1 MTRQPQ
7 HRRSSTLAR
16 WARRHRSVL
25 GLIGCFLATFVS
37 SIIVELA
44 HCGQY
49 IWVANGIGLSYLL
62 LAPRWRWK
70 YYLIATF
77 AGILA
82 SGFFVDLSGRSHF
95 ALHAVFNTAEVAL
108 AALAIKKRSTALPHF
123 IEQRYLLRFTAG
135 AVLGAP
141 AAIAI
146 LVASWHWISRG
157 TVDSQLLFNW
167 ISTDALGIAVVTP
180 ACVSVF
186 RSHLTLSFTR
196 DRHWLLLAALVPITL
211 GAFGQSRVPMI
222 FLIYPTVGLIL
233 FRFGLGWAA
242 VSTLFITAVGSGFT
256 IHGIGPFAVVGPA
269 VSRSPA
275 MLLQL
280 YIASGMFLV
289 LSAASVLETLRAT
302 ERQLRETAYLHD
314 LVTENSRDIII
325 LANFDGRRS
334 YVSAAASDWGG
345 WKREELLG
353 MNSLDLVHP
362 DDRPRAEAIVRNIRF
377 GDDGGLLE
385 CRVQDKHGQYVWVEA
400 NLRPVRDP
408 NGGAP
413 IGILNMVRDISQRK
427 QAEDDL
433 KKAYSALEALVVT
446 DPLTH
451 LANRR
456 SFDQSLAKEWR
467 RGIRDRLP
475 LSLLILDVDW
485 FKSYNDTYGH
495 PQGDNCLRQIAE
507 SVLDVVTR
515 AGDLVARIGGE
526 EFAVILPN
534 TANEGAMQLAN
545 LISASLSRRGLPH
558 NTNPIGFVTISIG
571 CATVVPVLGQSP
583 TILMQQADNAL
594 YAAKH
599 AGRNQVCNGNEIALN
614 QESMQA

>member
-1 MTRQPQ
+1 
-7 HRRSSTLAR
+7 
-16 WARRHRSVL
+16 
-25 GLIGCFLATFVS
+25 
-37 SIIVELA
+37 
-44 HCGQY
+44 
-49 IWVANGIGLSYLL
+49 VAG
-62 LAPRWRWK
+62 WK
-70 YYLIATF
+70 YYLVAIF
-77 AGILA
+77 AGIFA

-108 AALAIKKRSTALPHF
+108 AAFALKKRSTALPHF
-123 IEQRYLLRFTAG
+123 IEQLYLLRFTAG

-146 LVASWHWISRG
+146 LVTSWHWITRG
-157 TVDSQLLFNW
+157 AFSSQLLVNW

-186 RSHLTLSFTR
+186 RSHLALSFTR
-196 DRHWLLLAALVPITL
+196 DRHWLLLASLVPITL
-211 GAFGQSRVPMI
+211 GAFGQSHIPMI

-242 VSTLFITAVGSGFT
+242 VSTLFITAVGSSFT
-256 IHGIGPFAVVGPA
+256 IHGIGPFAVAGSA
-269 VSRSPA
+269 ISRSPA

-334 YVSAAASDWGG
+334 YVSAAASEWGG

-353 MNSLDLVHP
+353 MNSLHLVHP
-362 DDRPRAEAIVRNIRF
+362 DDRPKADAIVRNIRTG
-377 GDDGGLLE
+377 GDGDLLE

-427 QAEDDL
+427 KAEDEL
-433 KKAYSALEALVVT
+433 NKAYSALEVLAVT

-495 PQGDNCLRQIAE
+495 PQGDTCLRQIAE

-515 AGDLVARIGGE
+515 AGDIAARIGGE

-534 TANEGAMQLAN
+534 TANEGAMQLAK

-558 NTNPIGFVTISIG
+558 NTNPVGFVTISIG
-571 CATVVPVLGQSP
+571 CATVVPLLGQSP

-599 AGRNQVCNGNEIALN
+599 AGRNQVCNASEIALN
-614 QESMQA
+614 QESMRMC